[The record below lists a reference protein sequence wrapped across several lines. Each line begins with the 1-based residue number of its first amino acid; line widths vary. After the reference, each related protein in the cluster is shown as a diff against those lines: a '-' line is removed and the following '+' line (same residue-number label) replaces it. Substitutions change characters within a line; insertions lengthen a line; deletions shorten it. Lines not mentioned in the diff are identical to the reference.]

1 MSIRREAPL
10 AETAEDTGHARTR
23 GHGSTDS
30 ENDELRV
37 SVPPCRDCSVISVP
51 SVRYTQAMRFLRMLT
66 NSLLAGALGA
76 AYLTIL
82 VLQLNPQIPL
92 VSGTTGRWFLTL
104 ALLYGVHLAVI
115 FYLMMVLREFFAIK
129 VLSPGWASV
138 RVLAWMAAA
147 SAAVAS
153 TLMWLNVRGF
163 YTSLTEDAIRRMT
176 AGALA
181 TTASALVLLAIA
193 IAHYSFG
200 RRGSRV
206 GASLF
211 VLAAFASLALPLA
224 ARGPGA
230 DPPAP
235 IAPTIPIQATPPGSL
250 GQSRVTMILLD
261 GASLDYVLPRV
272 AEGRLPG
279 FARLV
284 EKGAVMDLATVRPT
298 QPDPVWAAVATG
310 MYPSK
315 NGVRS
320 AASYFA
326 RNDEGVVDL
335 LPDHCFSH
343 ALVHLG
349 FIRDQPN
356 TSAIWRARPLWSI
369 ASESGVRVGI
379 VRWPLTYP
387 TGDVDGFIVSDRF
400 YQLVGSIA
408 EFDRAATPRDILPSL
423 EASFA
428 QLPEGA
434 DAQLAQIGVGKSGTP
449 EESAI
454 RRDRWYSAVM
464 RNLAVPMSPRLT
476 ALRYEGLDTVG
487 HYYLRFT
494 QPRMLRDLPEEER
507 RRFSQAMDRYYAYI
521 DGEVASALDALAPGD
536 LLVLVSGFGMQPM
549 NPVKQAIGRVL
560 GDPDFSGTHERG
572 PDGFLMAFGTAVEPG
587 RRPRGSVVDVT
598 PTVLYFLGLPVAR
611 DMDGFARADLFS
623 RAFTADRPIVFIP
636 SYSR

>member
-1 MSIRREAPL
+1 
-10 AETAEDTGHARTR
+10 
-23 GHGSTDS
+23 
-30 ENDELRV
+30 
-37 SVPPCRDCSVISVP
+37 
-51 SVRYTQAMRFLRMLT
+51 
-66 NSLLAGALGA
+66 
-76 AYLTIL
+76 
-82 VLQLNPQIPL
+82 
-92 VSGTTGRWFLTL
+92 
-104 ALLYGVHLAVI
+104 
-115 FYLMMVLREFFAIK
+115 
-129 VLSPGWASV
+129 
-138 RVLAWMAAA
+138 
-147 SAAVAS
+147 
-153 TLMWLNVRGF
+153 
-163 YTSLTEDAIRRMT
+163 
-176 AGALA
+176 
-181 TTASALVLLAIA
+181 
-193 IAHYSFG
+193 
-200 RRGSRV
+200 
-206 GASLF
+206 
-211 VLAAFASLALPLA
+211 
-224 ARGPGA
+224 
-230 DPPAP
+230 
-235 IAPTIPIQATPPGSL
+235 
-250 GQSRVTMILLD
+250 MILLD

-272 AEGRLPG
+272 AEGRLPALCAA
-279 FARLV
+279 AR
-284 EKGAVMDLATVRPT
+284 ERCGDGSGDGRPT

-326 RNDEGVVDL
+326 RNDDGVVDL

-387 TGDVDGFIVSDRF
+387 AGDVDGFIVSDRF
-400 YQLVGSIA
+400 HQLVGSIA
-408 EFDRAATPRDILPSL
+408 EFDRAATPREILPSL
-423 EASFA
+423 RRPSPSFLMAPTHSWRKLASER
-428 QLPEGA
+428 PER
-434 DAQLAQIGVGKSGTP
+434 P
-449 EESAI
+449 EESAFVAI
-454 RRDRWYSAVM
+454 DGTARRCATSG
-464 RNLAVPMSPRLT
+464 PMSPRLT

-487 HYYLRFT
+487 HYYLRYT

-507 RRFSQAMDRYYAYI
+507 RRFSQAIDRYYTYI
-521 DGEVASALDALAPGD
+521 DGEVGAALDALAPGD

-560 GDPDFSGTHERG
+560 GDPDFSGTHERA
-572 PDGFLMAFGTAVEPG
+572 PDGFLMAYGTAVEPG

>member
-1 MSIRREAPL
+1 
-10 AETAEDTGHARTR
+10 
-23 GHGSTDS
+23 
-30 ENDELRV
+30 
-37 SVPPCRDCSVISVP
+37 
-51 SVRYTQAMRFLRMLT
+51 MLT

-92 VSGTTGRWFLTL
+92 VSNTTWRWFATL
-104 ALLYGVHLAVI
+104 ALSYGLHLAVI
-115 FYLMMVLREFFAIK
+115 FYLVMVLREFFALR

-138 RVLAWMAAA
+138 RVLAWMGAA

-163 YTSLTEDAIRRMT
+163 YTSLTEDAMRRMT
-176 AGALA
+176 AGAVA
-181 TTASALVLLAIA
+181 TTASAAVLLVIA

-224 ARGPGA
+224 ARGQGVDLPQ
-230 DPPAP
+230 
-235 IAPTIPIQATPPGSL
+235 PIQSTAMMPSPQPGVPA
-250 GQSRVTMILLD
+250 QPRVRMILLD

-272 AEGRLPG
+272 AEGRLPA
-279 FARLV
+279 FARLL

-310 MYPSK
+310 MYPAK

-326 RNDEGVVDL
+326 RSDDRMVDL

-349 FIRDQPN
+349 FIRDEANASN
-356 TSAIWRARPLWSI
+356 TWRARPIWSI
-369 ASESGVRVGI
+369 ASNAGVRVGI

-387 TGDVDGFIVSDRF
+387 AEEVDGFIVSDRF
-400 YQLVGSIA
+400 HQLVGSIA
-408 EFDRAATPRDILPSL
+408 EFDRAATPREVLPWL
-423 EASFA
+423 EASFTQVPIA
-428 QLPEGA
+428 A
-434 DAQLAQIGVGKSGTP
+434 DTELAPISAVASGTP
-449 EESAI
+449 EESAL
-454 RRDRWYSAVM
+454 RRDRGYSTVM
-464 RNLAVPMSPRLT
+464 RNLAAEMSPRLT

-487 HYYLRFT
+487 HYYLRYT
-494 QPRMLRDLPEEER
+494 QPRIFRDLPEEER
-507 RRFSQAMDRYYAYI
+507 RRFSPAIDRYYTYI
-521 DGEVASALDALAPGD
+521 DGEIGTSLDAMSPGD
-536 LLVLVSGFGMQPM
+536 LLVVVSGFGMQPL
-549 NPVKQAIGRVL
+549 NPVKQAIGRIL
-560 GDPDFSGTHERG
+560 RNPEFTGTHERA
-572 PDGFLMAFGTAVEPG
+572 PDGFLIAYGTAVEPG
-587 RRPRGSVVDVT
+587 RRQRGSIVDIT
-598 PTVLYFLGLPVAR
+598 PTVLYFLGLPAAR
-611 DMDGFARADLFS
+611 DMDGFARADLFT